1 MKKEEVQK
9 AYKERTDVSFL
20 ANNGTE
26 KIKGQVLAVNGLTAE
41 VAFWRN
47 GFLSQVKVPLEKLM
61 KEE

>member
-1 MKKEEVQK
+1 MRKDEAQK
-9 AYKERTDVSFL
+9 ACEKRKDVLFYANEGKER
-20 ANNGTE
+20 
-26 KIKGQVLAVNGLTAE
+26 IKGQVLAVNGLTAE